1 MNQAGLLGKSKV
13 MTAAGFNQPEI
24 PNLAFAQAEPA
35 FVPGSAWHQHGPFA
49 LWLTQVLRPKRF
61 VELGSH
67 AGYSYFCV
75 CQAVQASGL
84 DTKCFAI
91 DTWQGDEHAGNYG
104 EEVYQQVSAHNQRYA
119 VFSTM
124 IRATFDD
131 ALPRFEDKSID
142 LLHVDGR
149 HFYDDVKH
157 DFESW
162 RPKLTDDAIILF
174 HDTQVRERNFGVLQ
188 YFTELQRENPT
199 FEFLHGHGL
208 GIMANK
214 SVPPPLQPLF
224 AAKGQAV
231 DVWRSAFASLGQTV
245 TQRWDLQA
253 PARDSEKRKK
263 RWRHRLDKRWR
274 AVSQLF
280 AGTGRR

>member
-1 MNQAGLLGKSKV
+1 MDS
-13 MTAAGFNQPEI
+13 AASPVSFETY
-24 PNLAFAQAEPA
+24 LSRDSFSTPA
-35 FVPGSAWHQHGPFA
+35 YRPDSAWIDHGPFA
-49 LWLTQVLRPKRF
+49 FWLIQAVRPRTL
-61 VELGSH
+61 VELGTH
-67 AGYSYFCV
+67 GGYSYFAF
-75 CQAVQASGL
+75 CQAIKHLNL
-84 DTKCFAI
+84 DTRCFAV
-91 DTWQGDEHAGNYG
+91 DTWQGDEHAGFYS
-104 EEVYQQVSAHNQRYA
+104 EEFFNRVSDHNAAHYA
-119 VFSTM
+119 GFS
-124 IRATFDD
+124 RLVRSTFDD
-131 ALPRFEDKSID
+131 ALAHFSDGSID
-142 LLHVDGR
+142 LLHIDGR

-214 SVPPPLQPLF
+214 SVPPALQPLF

-263 RWRHRLDKRWR
+263 RWRHSLDKRWR